1 MQPVTPPII
10 ETKIEPPKVDLPSAK
25 SATCSGEDAAS
36 DEAVRSEKAKKLI
49 RRNVYWAL
57 GFAAIPVPLVDV
69 AGVFAAQI
77 KMLRELT
84 TLYGMPFSESR
95 AKAIVSALIT
105 TIGGNAIA
113 TAVVGSLLKAIPV
126 VGTAMAIVTM
136 PIVGAAVTQTLGNL
150 FMMHFESGGT
160 LLDFDAAAMR
170 DHFKQEFEKNKLV
183 VEEIRR
189 GR

>member
-1 MQPVTPPII
+1 MPPVTPPII
-10 ETKIEPPKVDLPSAK
+10 ETKIEPPRVDPPSAK
-25 SATCSGEDAAS
+25 SATASDEDAAS
-36 DEAVRSEKAKKLI
+36 DETVRSDKAKQLI

-57 GFAAIPVPLVDV
+57 GLAAIPVPILDV

-84 TLYGMPFSESR
+84 ALYGVPFSESR
-95 AKAIVSALIT
+95 AKAIVSALIS

-136 PIVGAAVTQTLGNL
+136 PVVGAAVTQTLGNL

-170 DHFKQEFEKNKLV
+170 NHFRHEFEKNKIA

-189 GR
+189 NK

>member
-10 ETKIEPPKVDLPSAK
+10 ETKTEPPPSAK
-25 SATCSGEDAAS
+25 SATKSGEDAAS
-36 DEAVRSEKAKKLI
+36 EEALRSDKARKLI

-57 GFAAIPVPLVDV
+57 GFAAIPVPIVDV

-84 TLYGMPFSESR
+84 ALYGVPFSESR
-95 AKAIVSALIT
+95 AKAIVSALIS
-105 TIGGNAIA
+105 TIGGSAIA
-113 TAVVGSLLKAIPV
+113 TAFVGSLLKVIPV

-136 PIVGAAVTQTLGNL
+136 PVVGAAVTQTLGNL

-170 DHFKQEFEKNKLV
+170 NHFKNEFEKNKIV

-189 GR
+189 GK